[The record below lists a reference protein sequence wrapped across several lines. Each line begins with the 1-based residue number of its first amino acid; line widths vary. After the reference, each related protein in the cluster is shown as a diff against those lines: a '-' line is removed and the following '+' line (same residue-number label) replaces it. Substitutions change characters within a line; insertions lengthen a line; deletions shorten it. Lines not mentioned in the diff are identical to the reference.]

1 MSESPASKSTASKS
15 PASKSTSASPT
26 ARYRPET
33 RLVHSG
39 TIRSEFGETSE
50 ALFLTQ
56 GYVYDSAEQC
66 EARFKGEDPGYIYSR
81 YSNPTIAMFER
92 RMIELEGA
100 EAARATATGMAAV
113 TTAVLAPL
121 RAGDHVVASRAMF
134 GSCRYVVED
143 LLPRYG
149 IASTLVDGLDLDQ
162 WRRAMRP
169 NTRSLFLESPT
180 NPTLDVLD
188 IPAIAEIAHAGGAR
202 LIVDNVFATPIWQ
215 SPLALGADVVV
226 YSATKHI
233 DGQGR
238 CLGGVILSSE
248 AFIAEHIHNFMRQTG
263 PSMSPFNAWVLL
275 KGLETLSVRVRA
287 QTETAAKVADALA
300 THPKISR
307 LLYPG
312 REDHPQADLV
322 KRQMRAGST
331 LVGFEV
337 KGGKAGAFRCLNG
350 LRISRI
356 SNNLGDAKSLVTHPA
371 TTTHQ
376 RLKPEA
382 RAELGIS
389 EGFIRFSAGLE
400 HADDLIEDLFAALER
415 V

>member
-1 MSESPASKSTASKS
+1 MSKTTASRS
-15 PASKSTSASPT
+15 AASTN
-26 ARYRPET
+26 RYRPET

-39 TIRSEFGETSE
+39 TLRSQFGETSE
-50 ALFLTQ
+50 AMFLTQ
-56 GYVYDSAEQC
+56 GYVYDTAEQC

-100 EAARATATGMAAV
+100 EACRSTATGMAAV

-121 RAGDHVVASRAMF
+121 KSGDHVVAAKALF

-149 IASTLVDGLDLDQ
+149 IQTTLVDGLDLDQ
-162 WRRAMRP
+162 WKRAMRP
-169 NTRSLFLESPT
+169 NTKSCFLESPT

-188 IPAIAEIAHAGGAR
+188 IPAIAEIAHQAGAR

-215 SPLALGADVVV
+215 SPLKLGADVVV

-238 CLGGVILSSE
+238 CLGGVILASE

-263 PSMSPFNAWVLL
+263 PSLSPFNAWVLL
-275 KGLETLSVRVRA
+275 KGLETLALRVRA
-287 QTETAAKVADALA
+287 QTDTAGKVADALA
-300 THPKISR
+300 SHPKISR
-307 LLYPG
+307 LVYPG
-312 REDHPQADLV
+312 RADHPQAELV
-322 KRQMRAGST
+322 KKQMRAGST
-331 LVGFEV
+331 LVGFEI
-337 KGGKAGAFRCLNG
+337 KGGKAAAFRCLNA
-350 LRISRI
+350 LKLSRI

-376 RLKPEA
+376 RLSPQA
-382 RAELGIS
+382 RAELGIG
-389 EGFIRFSAGLE
+389 EGFVRFSAGLE
-400 HADDLIEDLFAALER
+400 HADDLIEDFAAALEKA
-415 V
+415 

>member
-1 MSESPASKSTASKS
+1 MSDTNAPTST
-15 PASKSTSASPT
+15 T

-39 TIRSEFGETSE
+39 TLRSQFGETSE

-56 GYVYDSAEQC
+56 GFVYDSAEQC
-66 EARFKGEDPGYIYSR
+66 EARFKGEDPGYLYSR
-81 YSNPTIAMFER
+81 FSNPNVAMFER

-100 EAARATATGMAAV
+100 QAARATATGMAAV
-113 TTAVLAPL
+113 TTAILAPL
-121 RAGDHVVASRAMF
+121 KAGDHVVAAKAMF

-149 IASTLVDGLDLDQ
+149 IASTLVDGLDLGQ
-162 WRRAMRP
+162 WQAAMRP
-169 NTRSLFLESPT
+169 NTRSCFLESPT

-188 IPAIAEIAHAGGAR
+188 IGAIAEIAHAGGAR
-202 LIVDNVFATPIWQ
+202 LIVDNVFATPLWQ
-215 SPLALGADVVV
+215 SPLTLGADVVV

-238 CLGGVILSSE
+238 CLGGIILSTDD
-248 AFIAEHIHNFMRQTG
+248 FITEHIHTFMRQTG
-263 PSMSPFNAWVLL
+263 PSMSPFNAWILL
-275 KGLETLSVRVRA
+275 KGLETLAVRVRA
-287 QTETAAKVADALA
+287 QTETAGHVADALA
-300 THPKISR
+300 QHRKISR
-307 LLYPG
+307 LIYPG
-312 REDHPQADLV
+312 REDHPQAAVV
-322 KRQMRAGST
+322 KKQMRAGST

-337 KGGKAGAFRCLNG
+337 KGGKAAAFRMLNA
-350 LRISRI
+350 LKLSRI

-376 RLKPEA
+376 RLTPEA

-400 HADDLIEDLFAALER
+400 HRDDLIEDFQAALEWA
-415 V
+415 